1 MHPLAKS
8 KAGVDL
14 SCFASKTLASTTI
27 FVLNDS
33 WQPEID
39 EKICKNLIM
48 FVPLKNI
55 IINV

>member
-1 MHPLAKS
+1 MHPLAKT

-39 EKICKNLIM
+39 KKYVKI
-48 FVPLKNI
+48 
-55 IINV
+55 